1 MNGAAARRAPFRRL
15 RCAEAA
21 DDPEATGPLSPEAKE
36 QVSAGRRALQC
47 RLPPCPEG
55 ARRKAGR
62 QQNLNQAAGGKNTK
76 LRTSMLSRG
85 GAPGVRGLS
94 KDVWND
100 SRARPSLALS
110 CTRMNSTSSGCMSE
124 K

>member
-1 MNGAAARRAPFRRL
+1 MPDVALTRA
-15 RCAEAA
+15 EI
-21 DDPEATGPLSPEAKE
+21 DDLIGY
-36 QVSAGRRALQC
+36 SAGGRALQS
-47 RLPPCPEG
+47 RLPPCPEC